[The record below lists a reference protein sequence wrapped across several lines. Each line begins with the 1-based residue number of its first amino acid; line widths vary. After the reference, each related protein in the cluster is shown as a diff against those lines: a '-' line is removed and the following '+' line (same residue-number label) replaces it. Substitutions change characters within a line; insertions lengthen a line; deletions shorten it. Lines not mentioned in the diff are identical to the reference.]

1 MPRDGD
7 EVGGGPTNSALRT
20 LHFWRRAGAVY
31 AAYKAAQVK
40 AFALRARGWDA
51 ARLTAEHWQP
61 HHAWA
66 GNEFYSMA
74 VDLRGFYLKV
84 NTTQWRTAPPHRTMR
99 LTAFAQ
105 VFVPD
110 SS

>member
-7 EVGGGPTNSALRT
+7 EVGGGPKNSALRT

-84 NTTQWRTAPPHRTMR
+84 NSTTSGLKCPSSQEVA
-99 LTAFAQ
+99 L
-105 VFVPD
+105 D
-110 SS
+110 SLCTSISV